1 MQMEKLSMTSI
12 LLHWIVAVMMVMLLG
27 SGIYMHEFEARDVY
41 PIHKSMGI
49 TITLFVVI
57 RILWRIK
64 EGWPQPHENHA
75 PWERILSRISHY
87 VLITGTLLMPI
98 SGMIGSVAG
107 GRGLYW
113 FGVEL
118 IARDPTSKNKMLAE
132 AAHNAHHTIA
142 TIIILFLILHI
153 AGALK
158 HHFIDKDN
166 TLRRIFGG

>member
-1 MQMEKLSMTSI
+1 MQTQKLSRTSVV
-12 LLHWIVAVMMVMLLG
+12 LHWVVAIMILMLLG

-41 PIHKSMGI
+41 PIHKSFGI
-49 TITLFVVI
+49 TITLFVVV
-57 RILWRIK
+57 RILWRLK
-64 EGWPQPHENHA
+64 EGWPTPDSSHA

-87 VLITGTLLMPI
+87 VLIAGTLFMPV

-118 IARDPTSKNKMLAE
+118 IARDPAGKNKMLAE
-132 AAHNAHHTIA
+132 AAHDAHEMLA
-142 TIIILFLILHI
+142 KIIILFLILHI

-166 TLRRIFGG
+166 TLRRIFRG